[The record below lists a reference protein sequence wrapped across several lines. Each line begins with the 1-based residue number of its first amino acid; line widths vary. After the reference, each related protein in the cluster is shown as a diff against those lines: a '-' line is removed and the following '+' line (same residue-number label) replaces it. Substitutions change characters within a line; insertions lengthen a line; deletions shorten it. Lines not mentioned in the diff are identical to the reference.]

1 MHTFENPGGG
11 GFQILA
17 KIPKGVKGIWTKLP
31 GGSLILGLDLI
42 DCILLTSSSK
52 IIRGGAGGGPVSSP
66 LLPLVASLRR
76 FDFFVVYDAAEDLI

>member
-1 MHTFENPGGG
+1 MHTFENQGR

-17 KIPKGVKGIWTKLP
+17 KISKGVKGFWTKLP
-31 GGSLILGLDLI
+31 GGSLILGLGLI

-52 IIRGGAGGGPVSSP
+52 IIRGGPVSSP